1 MQSLMIKVAA
11 VAALAQAVELEAES
25 RYDKLWI
32 NAKNAS
38 RRLYMENRKKPELSV
53 NRFNLE
59 DYVPD

>member
-25 RYDKLWI
+25 RYDKLCI

-53 NRFNLE
+53 NSFNLE